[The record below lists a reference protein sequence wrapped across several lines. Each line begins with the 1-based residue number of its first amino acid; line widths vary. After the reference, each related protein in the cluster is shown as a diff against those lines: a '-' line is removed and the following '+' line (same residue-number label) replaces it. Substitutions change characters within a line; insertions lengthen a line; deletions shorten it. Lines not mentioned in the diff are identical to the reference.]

1 MKLARTALFGA
12 VSLALA
18 AGSAF
23 AADTKKS
30 RFDRLDANN
39 DGVITRAEAAGSAT
53 VLTNF
58 DRADKNN
65 DGKITRAEYRAAFA
79 NKDAKRKPA
88 NTAANER
95 DPGFNALDRNNDGYV
110 TRAEALG
117 NPHLAKNF
125 KAADRNNDGKLNRAE
140 YLAAM
145 TKKDLGIDRDARAST
160 GATAASKDRDPGF
173 NALDRNNDGYIT
185 RAEARGNPH
194 LAKNFKAADRNN
206 DGKLNRAEYLAV
218 MAKKDANTAKA
229 KVGNA
234 IDREPRASTG
244 ATAPPQ

>member
-1 MKLARTALFGA
+1 MKLARTALLGA

-23 AADTKKS
+23 AAGTKKS

-53 VLTNF
+53 VLKNF

-88 NTAANER
+88 KTAATDR
-95 DPGFNALDRNNDGYV
+95 DPGFNALDRNNDGYI

-145 TKKDLGIDRDARAST
+145 TKKD
-160 GATAASKDRDPGF
+160 
-173 NALDRNNDGYIT
+173 
-185 RAEARGNPH
+185 
-194 LAKNFKAADRNN
+194 
-206 DGKLNRAEYLAV
+206 V
-218 MAKKDANTAKA
+218 NTAKA
-229 KVGNA
+229 KVDNKLDRNA
-234 IDREPRASTG
+234 TASTG

>member
-1 MKLARTALFGA
+1 MMAALAFRRFPPAASLLSLGLGLSRIVGA
-12 VSLALA
+12 GLVAIGISGVLALA

-23 AADTKKS
+23 AAGTKKS

-53 VLTNF
+53 VLKNF

-88 NTAANER
+88 KTAANE
-95 DPGFNALDRNNDGYV
+95 
-110 TRAEALG
+110 
-117 NPHLAKNF
+117 
-125 KAADRNNDGKLNRAE
+125 
-140 YLAAM
+140 
-145 TKKDLGIDRDARAST
+145 
-160 GATAASKDRDPGF
+160 RDPGF

-206 DGKLNRAEYLAV
+206 DGKLNRAEYLAA
-218 MAKKDANTAKA
+218 MTKKDVNTAKA
-229 KVGNA
+229 KVDNKLDRNA
-234 IDREPRASTG
+234 TASTG

>member
-39 DGVITRAEAAGSAT
+39 DGVITRAEAVGSPT
-53 VLTNF
+53 VLKDF

-65 DGKITRAEYRAAFA
+65 DGKITRAEYRAAFPVKA
-79 NKDAKRKPA
+79 KATDAKSKPA
-88 NTAANER
+88 KSSAN
-95 DPGFNALDRNNDGYV
+95 
-110 TRAEALG
+110 
-117 NPHLAKNF
+117 
-125 KAADRNNDGKLNRAE
+125 
-140 YLAAM
+140 
-145 TKKDLGIDRDARAST
+145 
-160 GATAASKDRDPGF
+160 DRDPGF

-218 MAKKDANTAKA
+218 MTKKDLNTAKA
-229 KVGNA
+229 KVDNKL
-234 IDREPRASTG
+234 DRAPSASTG
-244 ATAPPQ
+244 ASAPPQ